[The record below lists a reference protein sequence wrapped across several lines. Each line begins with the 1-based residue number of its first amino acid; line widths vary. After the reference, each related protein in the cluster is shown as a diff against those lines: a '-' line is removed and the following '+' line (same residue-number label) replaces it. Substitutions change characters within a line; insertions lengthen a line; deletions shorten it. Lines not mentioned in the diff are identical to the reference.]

1 MLMHG
6 RACIYIYSYQNC
18 VKMCLLL
25 ACRAIAIHA
34 IHLVP
39 GKQCQLAACT
49 VIISG
54 RSPSISSV
62 DNILN
67 SISSHLETVVKCRKY
82 GGYTAICS
90 SVTMLPALLN
100 GDYTVTVSKVNDGI
114 GVTLCRHGLW

>member
-6 RACIYIYSYQNC
+6 RARIYIYAYQNC
-18 VKMCLLL
+18 VKMCLFL

-39 GKQCQLAACT
+39 GKRCQFAACT
-49 VIISG
+49 VIIRG

-67 SISSHLETVVKCRKY
+67 SISSHLGTKAWFV
-82 GGYTAICS
+82 
-90 SVTMLPALLN
+90 
-100 GDYTVTVSKVNDGI
+100 
-114 GVTLCRHGLW
+114 